1 MNIPT
6 EPRALTQD
14 ELMTISGGRGAMID
28 PNGNPVTSEEGDIGA
43 GIDPNG

>member
-6 EPRALTQD
+6 EAIALTQD

-28 PNGNPVTSEEGDIGA
+28 PNGNPATSGDGEEGT
-43 GIDPNG
+43 GIDPHG